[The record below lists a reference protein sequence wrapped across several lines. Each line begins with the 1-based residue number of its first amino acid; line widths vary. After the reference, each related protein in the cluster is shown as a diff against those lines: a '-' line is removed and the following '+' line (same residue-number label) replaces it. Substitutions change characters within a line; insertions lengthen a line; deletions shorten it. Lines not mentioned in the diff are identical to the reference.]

1 MRTKNLDLMEQI
13 LKFIDNSYSINGR
26 SPTIRE
32 IASSLQISV
41 GCVANYI
48 TEMTNRKMLVNNGG
62 SRGIM
67 TMKMAKTNNSVSN
80 LPVVG
85 SIACGSPLLAE
96 ENIECYLPIPKEFL
110 GNGEFFILQANG
122 DSMIDAGINNG
133 DYVIIRK
140 QETAEQGQI
149 IVDLIDNEATLKRYY
164 IDRKKRKVRLHPENR
179 NMEDMYFNS
188 IAIQGV
194 AIKVIKDIQ

>member
-67 TMKMAKTNNSVSN
+67 TMKMAKTNYSVSN

-110 GNGEFFILQANG
+110 GNGGTIHSTSWIYSNK
-122 DSMIDAGINNG
+122 
-133 DYVIIRK
+133 Y
-140 QETAEQGQI
+140 T
-149 IVDLIDNEATLKRYY
+149 Y
-164 IDRKKRKVRLHPENR
+164 NR
-179 NMEDMYFNS
+179 NNRYSSNKGMER
-188 IAIQGV
+188 Q
-194 AIKVIKDIQ
+194 Q